1 VDSLILS
8 VATKFLMPL
17 ILAFSVFVLLRGHN
31 APGGGFV
38 GGLLAAVA
46 FALYAT
52 AEGITAARRALRA
65 EPAALALSGVGLA
78 LAAGLWG
85 LVAEG
90 SLFAGVWPFLS
101 VEGAAKTGA
110 AIGSALVFDA
120 GVYLVVLGTVCA
132 IVFAL
137 EQDQGDEGEG

>member
-52 AEGITAARRALRA
+52 AEGIAEARRALRA
-65 EPAALALSGVGLA
+65 EPAALAMSGVGLA

-85 LVAEG
+85 LLAEG
-90 SLFAGVWPFLS
+90 SLFAGVWPFLA
-101 VEGAAKTGA
+101 VEGATKTGA
-110 AIGSALVFDA
+110 PVGSALLFDS

-132 IVFAL
+132 VVFAL
-137 EQDQGDEGEG
+137 EQDQGDGGS